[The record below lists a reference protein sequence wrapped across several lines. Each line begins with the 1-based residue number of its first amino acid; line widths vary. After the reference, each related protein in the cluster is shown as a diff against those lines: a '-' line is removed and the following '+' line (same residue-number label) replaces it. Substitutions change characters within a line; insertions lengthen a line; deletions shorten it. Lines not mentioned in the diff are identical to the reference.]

1 MRLLAIGVAAV
12 LTALLPVGGGHS
24 TERER
29 LHVLSEAC
37 RISPVDAFISCVGG
51 ATARRGCPPLAVAL

>member
-1 MRLLAIGVAAV
+1 MRRLAIGVAAV
-12 LTALLPVGGGHS
+12 LTALLPVGGARS

-37 RISPVDAFISCVGG
+37 RISP
-51 ATARRGCPPLAVAL
+51 TARTLH